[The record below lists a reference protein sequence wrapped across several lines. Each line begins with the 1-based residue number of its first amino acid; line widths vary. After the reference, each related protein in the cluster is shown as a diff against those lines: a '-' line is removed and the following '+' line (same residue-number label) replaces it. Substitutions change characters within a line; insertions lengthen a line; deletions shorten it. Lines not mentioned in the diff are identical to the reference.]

1 MKTHEYLEELVSQ
14 DVYIDNP
21 YLHKQEEEGI
31 IFIMKVFTYGFVI
44 LIILICVANIFNTIS
59 TGIALRRREYAM
71 LKSVGMT
78 PKGFNKMIHRS
89 EEHTSELQSRGHL
102 VCRLLLENRNF

>member
-59 TGIALRRREYAM
+59 TGIVLHRQVYSL
-71 LKSVGMT
+71 LKYVGVILN
-78 PKGFNKMIHRS
+78 GFNNINHYF
-89 EEHTSELQSRGHL
+89 TLIY
-102 VCRLLLENRNF
+102 CINNFTFSL

>member
-31 IFIMKVFTYGFVI
+31 IFIMKVFTYGSVI
-44 LIILICVANIFNTIS
+44 LIIIISVANIFNTIS
-59 TGIALRRREYAM
+59 TGIALRSRDYAM
-71 LKSVGMT
+71 LKCVRMT
-78 PKGFNKMIHRS
+78 SKESNKMIHYETISYDYKAVIYGLTKR
-89 EEHTSELQSRGHL
+89 TMII
-102 VCRLLLENRNF
+102 